1 MCQMA
6 AMPMAKQQVDNC
18 GVANGRLG
26 LCAGC
31 CVALTNINCFYF

>member
-1 MCQMA
+1 MA

-26 LCAGC
+26 LYAGC
-31 CVALTNINCFYF
+31 CVALTNINCFDF